1 MIGIVIV
8 SYKNQESTIAFINEQ
23 LPKIGVPWKAIV
35 VDNGPDESVG
45 KAIAERCGGV
55 LLRHPDEAIEEQSR
69 VYVVSP
75 LENLGFARGNNFG
88 ADILARNFVIDYFLF
103 SNDDIIISDVR
114 VMEKMLLQFDK
125 RQDVAI
131 VGPRIIGKDNRDQS
145 PHYRIITPLRQ
156 IGWKLFRRCRRNRA
170 AARPAIEPP
179 QSSYCYWVSGC
190 FFLVRQ
196 SDFSAVGGFDPRTF
210 LYSEE
215 VILSERMKRIG
226 KRSYFMADTSVVHL
240 GGCSTQQVN
249 NRTLHRYL
257 KQSNCIY
264 YRNYL
269 RSNPVL
275 VWLYKVIC

>member
-8 SYKNQESTIAFINEQ
+8 SYKNQDGTVAFINEQ
-23 LPKIGVPWKAIV
+23 LPKIGVPWKAVV
-35 VDNGPDESVG
+35 VDNSPQENVG

-69 VYVVSP
+69 VYVFST
-75 LENLGFARGNNFG
+75 LKNLGFARGNNLG
-88 ADILARNFVIDYFLF
+88 ADILARNFAVDYLLF
-103 SNDDIIISDVR
+103 SNDDIIISDSR
-114 VMEKMLLQFDK
+114 VMEKMLLQFGK
-125 RQDVAI
+125 QQDVAI
-131 VGPRIIGKDNRDQS
+131 VGPRIVGKDNRDQS
-145 PHYRIITPLRQ
+145 PHYHIITPLRQ
-156 IGWKLFRRCRRNRA
+156 IGWKLFRQFRRNRA
-170 AARPAIEPP
+170 AALPAIEPL
-179 QSSYCYWVSGC
+179 QSSYCYWV
-190 FFLVRQ
+190 

-226 KRSYFMADTSVVHL
+226 KRSYFTANTNVVHL

-249 NRTLHRYL
+249 NQTLHRYL

-269 RSNPVL
+269 HSNPVI